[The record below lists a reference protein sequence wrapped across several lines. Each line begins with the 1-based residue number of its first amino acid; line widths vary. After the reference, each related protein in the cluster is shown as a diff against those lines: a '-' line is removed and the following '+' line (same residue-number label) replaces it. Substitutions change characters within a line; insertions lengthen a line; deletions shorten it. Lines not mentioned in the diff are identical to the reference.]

1 MKKIKIILL
10 ISLLTMFV
18 LVTTVSAGSMV
29 FPWQGSNICRNPND
43 PMITFEDGTDYL
55 AITNQ
60 YSGALFWI
68 PAGGSNWIY
77 GDVTSGNWNY
87 PAYWCNGDFWAIIDC
102 KDPEVHS
109 GRIDFTTPQNYVS
122 VLVSNDVYSGVTPGV
137 IMEAYDSSGTLIDQ
151 TNSCPSTVGTGKM
164 CQLTVEGTDIDH
176 VSIHDSN
183 CYWVIDDL
191 CYGSSAMPSPEFPST
206 LLPVTFIIGFLGA
219 VLFIQRT
226 REQ

>member
-10 ISLLTMFV
+10 ISLLTMFA

-29 FPWQGSNICRNPND
+29 FPWQGSNVCRNPND
-43 PMITFEDGTDYL
+43 PMITFEDGTDFL

-60 YSGALFWI
+60 YSGALFSI

-87 PAYWCNGDFWAIIDC
+87 PAYWCNGDFWALIDC
-102 KDPEVHS
+102 KDPEVNT

-122 VLVSNDVYSGVTPGV
+122 VLVTNQGGV
-137 IMEAYDSSGTLIDQ
+137 IMEAYDSHGTLIDQ
-151 TNSCPSTVGTGKM
+151 TNACPGTVGTGTM

-183 CYWVIDDL
+183 CGWVIDDL
-191 CYGSSAMPSPEFPST
+191 CYGSSVMPSPEFPSAF
-206 LLPVTFIIGFLGA
+206 LPATMIIGFLGA
-219 VLFIQRT
+219 VLLIQRT
-226 REQ
+226 REH